1 MWNPKISAVLA
12 LPQVFFCKFKTGNE
26 SFSFSASLWTK
37 EMQMLIRL
45 MMKRRNTEAK
55 CWEVKVIWWPLRP
68 HAGDS
73 TLPLSCIYPLA
84 AVRRVGFVDRGG
96 WGGNY
101 RGPLR
106 EWKTKMSETERE
118 MYRIL
123 MSDQS
128 RAEWRTADP
137 CLCTHLYP
145 GWKAAIFS
153 YFTLHLSLMSSRCSP
168 QQLHT
173 RLGEQKGAFPH
184 IRAVLQSL
192 TEAVVC
198 RLPLV

>member
-1 MWNPKISAVLA
+1 MLGGQGHLMDPQTSCWRQHTSPELH
-12 LPQVFFCKFKTGNE
+12 LP
-26 SFSFSASLWTK
+26 FSSSQASGLCG
-37 EMQMLIRL
+37 Q
-45 MMKRRNTEAK
+45 
-55 CWEVKVIWWPLRP
+55 
-68 HAGDS
+68 
-73 TLPLSCIYPLA
+73 
-84 AVRRVGFVDRGG
+84 RRV
-96 WGGNY
+96 GGNY

-106 EWKTKMSETERE
+106 EWKTKMSEMERE

-123 MSDQS
+123 MWDHS

-137 CLCTHLYP
+137 CLCTHLDP
-145 GWKAAIFS
+145 GWKAAIFR

-198 RLPLV
+198 CLLLV